1 MACNDEFRRILIKR
15 GSGVP
20 TIPVSDDH
28 QNGDWLVTD
37 LYVGEFYMDT
47 DTGRVYTRT
56 EAGITDATGVSTP
69 TIVTLDLAQINGMNA
84 TPEVLISPPA
94 TYGVRF
100 THEVVMSIDDDGTP
114 FIFASGET
122 VQIHNTWTSA
132 NGSFMGSYG
141 DGFITTPSGTFQ
153 AQPNLS
159 GFEIV
164 TGDITVTST
173 VAITGGGAGATMV
186 FYLEYELFKL

>member
-1 MACNDEFRRILIKR
+1 MCDDEFRRIQNKQ
-15 GSGVP
+15 GSGIP
-20 TIPVSDDH
+20 TIPVSADH
-28 QNGDWLVTD
+28 RNGDWLVTD
-37 LYVGEFYMDT
+37 IYIGELYMDT
-47 DTGRVYTRT
+47 DTGRMYTRT
-56 EAGITDATGVSTP
+56 EDGITDATGTSLNAV
-69 TIVTLDLAQINGMNA
+69 VTLDVTQINGMNA

-100 THEVVMSIDDDGTP
+100 TREAVMSIDDDGTP
-114 FIFASGET
+114 FVFASGET

-132 NGSFMGSYG
+132 NGSFLGSYG
-141 DGFITTPSGTFQ
+141 DTFITVSNGTFQ

-173 VAITGGGAGATMV
+173 IAITGGGANATMG